1 MNKSLPAS
9 FNYNNSKHSSSF
21 DCVSSTRE
29 VPKTELPFLFFF
41 LLVFFFGIF
50 FECSNKLL
58 FFFFYIFFS
67 SAWQEFEDSFKCVSA
82 GFSPFF
88 FQCNWNEFFFFR
100 FFFKCSK
107 KNLQQV
113 CVRISLRFI
122 SVSSTFFSSV
132 KRIKEISIFFQFF
145 SSASTKMYKF
155 HEICVRIYYIYT
167 FFFSVKQ
174 CKYNVKSK

>member
-41 LLVFFFGIF
+41 CWYFFLV
-50 FECSNKLL
+50 
-58 FFFFYIFFS
+58 FFS
-67 SAWQEFEDSFKCVSA
+67 SAATNYYFFSFIY
-82 GFSPFF
+82 F
-88 FQCNWNEFFFFR
+88 FQVHGKNLKIHSNVCPQGFRPFSFSATEMSFFFR

-145 SSASTKMYKF
+145 SSASTKLYKF
-155 HEICVRIYYIYT
+155 HEICARIYYIYT